1 MPAIYSTTWRYLK
14 LIQTL
19 WLVRHAERLDFFQP
33 EWFETALYR
42 YDPPLS
48 PQGFARA
55 ISLALEFSHIPLDQI
70 ITSPFLRTIQTAD
83 PLARLLHLPIQLEWG
98 LCEWLCQDWTSE
110 FPETTSI
117 DELVNNYPNVGA
129 VYQSLV
135 LPCYPETLEE
145 LGIRTN
151 IIAHKLVQA
160 NCENVLAIAHKG
172 SILGIVAALTGEA
185 QWQNEDLPCGGVVK
199 LVYADGRWSSIL
211 EGYAMTEC

>member
-1 MPAIYSTTWRYLK
+1 M
-14 LIQTL
+14 IQTL
-19 WLVRHAERLDFFQP
+19 WLVRHADRLDFIQP
-33 EWFETALYR
+33 EWFDTALYR

-48 PQGFARA
+48 PQGFDRA
-55 ISLALEFSHIPLDQI
+55 ISLAMEFSQIPLDRI

-110 FPETTSI
+110 FPETTPI
-117 DELVNNYPNVGA
+117 DELVNDYPNVNA

-145 LGIRTN
+145 LDLRTHM
-151 IIAHKLVQA
+151 IAHELVQA
-160 NCENVLAIAHKG
+160 NHENVLAIAHKG
-172 SILGIVAALTGEA
+172 SILGIVAALTGEP
-185 QWQNEDLPCGGVVK
+185 QLRINDLPCGGIVK

-211 EGYAMTEC
+211 EGYAVTEC